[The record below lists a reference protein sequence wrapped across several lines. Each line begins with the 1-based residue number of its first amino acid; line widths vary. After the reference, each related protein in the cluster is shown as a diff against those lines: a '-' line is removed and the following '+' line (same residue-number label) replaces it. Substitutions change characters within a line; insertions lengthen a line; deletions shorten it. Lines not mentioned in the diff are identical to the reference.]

1 MKKLLTLP
9 FSLFP
14 LLAFA
19 ISFEQNGIAY
29 ETNGEQTVSVIQ
41 RSSDKYTGNLDIP
54 SEISYQG
61 KTYRVTEIDYWA
73 FYDCSDLWSVTIPN
87 SVTNIWNGAF
97 CGSGLTSVIIPISVT
112 SIGNNAFVNCEKLTS
127 ITIPNSVTS
136 IGDGWLEF

>member
-41 RSSDKYTGNLDIP
+41 RSNDKYSGNLDIP

-61 KTYRVTEIDYWA
+61 TTYRVTEIDYWA
-73 FYDCSDLWSVTIPN
+73 FLYCSDLLSVTIPN
-87 SVTNIWNGAF
+87 SVT
-97 CGSGLTSVIIPISVT
+97 
-112 SIGNNAFVNCEKLTS
+112 SIGKSAFGNCEKLTS

-136 IGDGWLEF
+136 IGDGWLSGCI